1 MVSIVVAI
9 LAVATAVG
17 MFVYKK
23 RKSDEESMF
32 SRGVRNTLSDY
43 SAAGSSF
50 ASITSYQSGY

>member
-23 RKSDEESMF
+23 RKSDEDSMF
-32 SRGVRNTLSDY
+32 RRGVRNTFSDY
-43 SAAGSSF
+43 SAGSSF